1 MIFDRLT
8 LQKAVSVEGLG
19 LHTGQPVT
27 MTLQP
32 FDQGIQF
39 SVNGSKTKAHPEL
52 VSDVTRSTK
61 LGEIGTVEHIMSA
74 LAGTEI
80 TDVLVELTFPEIP
93 GVDGSAAPFVEAI
106 QSVGTEKIGQRELK
120 DLYARLFLPDGDIK
134 ISIGK
139 GTGHWR
145 YEYET
150 APRWPGS
157 MHFDSENV
165 IEAYASDISPART
178 FGLKEEIPTVLQMGL
193 ARGLDAESAVILDD
207 EGYMNPVRFDDEP
220 ARHKLLDLM
229 GDIYL
234 SGVPCKFLNVV
245 GHRSGHRAQVE
256 AAKMICK
263 ALEIEP

>member
-1 MIFDRLT
+1 MIIDRQT
-8 LQKAVSVEGLG
+8 LKSAVSIDGQG
-19 LHTGQPVT
+19 LHTGQPVR
-27 MTLQP
+27 MTLHP
-32 FDQGIQF
+32 FDNGIQF
-39 SVNGSKTKAHPEL
+39 SLNGNRTKAHPEL
-52 VSDVTRSTK
+52 VSEVTRSTK

-80 TDVLVELTFPEIP
+80 TDVLIELTYPEVP
-93 GVDGSAAPFVEAI
+93 GVDGSSLPFVEVI
-106 QSVGTEKIGQRELK
+106 QSVDTEHLGTRELK
-120 DLYARLFLPDGDIK
+120 DLYARLFLPDGEIK

-165 IEAYASDISPART
+165 IEDYPSQIAPART
-178 FGLKEEIPTVLQMGL
+178 FGLKEEIPAVLQMGL
-193 ARGLDAESAVILDD
+193 ARGLDANSAVILDD
-207 EGYMNPVRFDDEP
+207 EGYMNQVRFEDEP
-220 ARHKLLDLM
+220 SRHKLLDLM

-234 SGVPCKFLNVV
+234 SGVPCRFLNVV

-263 ALEIEP
+263 ALEISP